1 MNEVT
6 CQPLDAPPALVIFDC
21 DGVLVNSEGPA
32 NRVLAQALV
41 REGLDVDV
49 TEVARVTTGLTLAAV
64 VNWAEE
70 SLGRTLSADF
80 LDRVR
85 AETIAAFEAELHAVP
100 GVHEVVAAAAA
111 AGLPHCVASSGS
123 PEKMEFTLE
132 KTGLLEFFKDR
143 LYSARQVARG
153 KPHPDVF
160 LLAAREMGVAPQD
173 CVVVEDSVPGVQG
186 AVAAGMTVFAYAA
199 PGLEEVG
206 HGPEHLAAE
215 GGRVFRD
222 MAELRALLALS
233 GAERKRA

>member
-1 MNEVT
+1 
-6 CQPLDAPPALVIFDC
+6 
-21 DGVLVNSEGPA
+21 
-32 NRVLAQALV
+32 
-41 REGLDVDV
+41 
-49 TEVARVTTGLTLAAV
+49 
-64 VNWAEE
+64 
-70 SLGRTLSADF
+70 
-80 LDRVR
+80 
-85 AETIAAFEAELHAVP
+85 
-100 GVHEVVAAAAA
+100 
-111 AGLPHCVASSGS
+111 
-123 PEKMEFTLE
+123 MEFTLE